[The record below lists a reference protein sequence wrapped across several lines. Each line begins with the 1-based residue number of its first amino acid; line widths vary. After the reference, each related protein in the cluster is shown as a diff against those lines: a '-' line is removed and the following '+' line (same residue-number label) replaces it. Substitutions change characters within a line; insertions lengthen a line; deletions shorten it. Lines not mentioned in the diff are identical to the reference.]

1 MSDPVQSGLTGALSL
16 PARSHAAMVSDNVH
30 GLVIMAMAVLEKVR
44 NNNPVMPDLV
54 PCGPIGALTLRAQF
68 RAVMVTNN
76 DLELVSMEL
85 SVKTVSETI
94 VKLLAVMN
102 KTVLLGQNG
111 LSMVNVRLRVGL
123 VVSLVPVNVRMA
135 TIVSVQTLKP
145 NHVTCHLAP
154 MKMTKLM
161 TSQRMTVMKR
171 TKTRTPIMIPM
182 NRKSVKSLA
191 ATLQMVQFSWKLIS
205 TRTMS
210 KTIQT
215 DLYSMVMYIKLHSTL
230 AL

>member
-1 MSDPVQSGLTGALSL
+1 MSDPVQSGMTGALSL
-16 PARSHAAMVSDNVH
+16 PAQSHAAMVSDNVH

-111 LSMVNVRLRVGL
+111 LSMVNVR
-123 VVSLVPVNVRMA
+123 
-135 TIVSVQTLKP
+135 
-145 NHVTCHLAP
+145 
-154 MKMTKLM
+154 
-161 TSQRMTVMKR
+161 
-171 TKTRTPIMIPM
+171 
-182 NRKSVKSLA
+182 
-191 ATLQMVQFSWKLIS
+191 
-205 TRTMS
+205 
-210 KTIQT
+210 
-215 DLYSMVMYIKLHSTL
+215 
-230 AL
+230 